1 MIVTLT
7 VNPSVDRTVTLTE
20 PLRRGQ
26 VHRATGVTSQPGGKG
41 VNVARVIGAGGA
53 PVLAVLPGADDDPVV
68 SGLRATGIGCRTVP
82 VAGQPRTN
90 LTIAETD
97 GTTTKINEP
106 GRPLTVPDLDALTAL
121 LVEATAGAEWIV
133 LSGSLPPGVPDD
145 WYARLVVTLATGGA
159 ARPRIAVDTS
169 DAPLL
174 ALFDESLGAA
184 PDLVK
189 PNTEELAQLTGRSPA
204 DLENPTAAADAATLL
219 LERGVGAVL
228 ATLGAAGAVL
238 VTGAGAWFAAAPPI
252 VPRSTVGAG
261 DSALA
266 GYLLAD
272 RTGAGPADRLRYAVA
287 YGSAATALP
296 GTELPTTA
304 DIALAEVTAESL
316 PRGTEPP
323 DTVSTPDEDSAGPPT
338 RGTPYRPADAGPGLE
353 DRLRR
358 DDRAGTGDPDRTPP
372 RPGTRPASH
381 AD

>member
-7 VNPSVDRTVTLTE
+7 ANPSVDRTVTLTE

-26 VHRATGVTSQPGGKG
+26 VHRASGVVSHPGGKG
-41 VNVARVIGAGGA
+41 VNVARVVASDGV
-53 PVLAVLPGADDDPVV
+53 PVLAVLPGTDDDPVV
-68 SGLRATGIGCRTVP
+68 SGLRAADIAYRTVAVP
-82 VAGQPRTN
+82 GQPRTN

-106 GRPLTVPDLDALTAL
+106 GRPLTAPDLAALTAL
-121 LVEATAGAEWIV
+121 LVELAADAEWIV
-133 LSGSLPPGVPDD
+133 LSGSLPPGVPED
-145 WYARLVVTLATGGA
+145 WYARLVATLSQCRTAHGG
-159 ARPRIAVDTS
+159 RPRLAVDTS

-174 ALFDESLGAA
+174 ALFGESPGGT

-189 PNTEELAQLTGRSPA
+189 PNTDELAQLTGRDPL
-204 DLENPTAAADAATLL
+204 DLENPTAAAEAASALL
-219 LERGVGAVL
+219 DRGVGAVL

-272 RTGAGPADRLRYAVA
+272 LTGASPADRLRHAVA

-296 GTELPTTA
+296 GTELPTAA
-304 DIALAEVTAESL
+304 DIALDLVTAVPL
-316 PRGTEPP
+316 VAATERRHGVQAPGP
-323 DTVSTPDEDSAGPPT
+323 TSVDPST
-338 RGTPYRPADAGPGLE
+338 
-353 DRLRR
+353 
-358 DDRAGTGDPDRTPP
+358 TPP
-372 RPGTRPASH
+372 ATR